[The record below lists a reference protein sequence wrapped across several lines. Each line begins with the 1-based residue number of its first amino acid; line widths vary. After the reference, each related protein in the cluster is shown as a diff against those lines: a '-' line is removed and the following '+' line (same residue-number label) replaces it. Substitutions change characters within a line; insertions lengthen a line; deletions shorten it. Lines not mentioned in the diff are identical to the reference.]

1 VSTVAVTMIDI
12 GCPGVR
18 RPEQEGKGD
27 RDDRRDRYFQLR
39 RRPRPCKGRRHRGRS
54 PQALRGDAG
63 PRNKFF
69 TVDAEGQ
76 RALNFYAWES
86 DELAK
91 QFFDDALLERVTGLY
106 GVRPT
111 VEFFEIAEI
120 VDNT

>member
-1 VSTVAVTMIDI
+1 M
-12 GCPGVR
+12 
-18 RPEQEGKGD
+18 GKGTGMTGVIVTFSYDGDFD
-27 RDDRRDRYFQLR
+27 RAKVVAIAAEARKLFEGMPGL
-39 RRPRPCKGRRHRGRS
+39 
-54 PQALRGDAG
+54 
-63 PRNKFF
+63 RNKFF
-69 TVDAEGQ
+69 TVDSEGQ

-111 VEFFEIAEI
+111 VEFVEIAEI